1 MPHLEVQPL
10 VVPPLAV
17 PPSVENKMR
26 LSFIVIFEISIQE
39 MFESGPNSNKNST
52 VGNSTQIEKMIIDSA
67 KSFEANPA
75 PIFFVT
81 SISKSNLIDRVKSK

>member
-1 MPHLEVQPL
+1 MRPLEVPS
-10 VVPPLAV
+10 VAV
-17 PPSVENKMR
+17 PPIAMPLSVENKMR

-75 PIFFVT
+75 PIF
-81 SISKSNLIDRVKSK
+81 LLRVS